1 MDWVANPAWLD
12 RCRERFSVLAT
23 VPDDVLLILTHAPRS
38 DKDRTWTRA
47 ILEVLE
53 PFGFQDF
60 PFWDAVDVI
69 HSSNGVA
76 LTKHRDLELM
86 TMVEI
91 LSDTLS
97 HLLRLVDAGRCLVSG
112 LHASSFVWKCSELRI
127 RVQDGR
133 LPVLYYVC
141 TWTVKPKG
149 VFPVLEKM
157 AVLPGKP
164 AFFPDEA
171 LFLKTL
177 KKVIAPIKSDAI
189 RKVWSFK
196 SVAQRLAWR
205 ASIKA
210 GKARMTAEQK
220 AEFRARLKAAKAAMT
235 PDERTAWCA
244 SIKAGKARMTAEQ
257 KAEFRARLK
266 AAKAAMTPDERTAWC
281 ASMKAGKARMTADQR
296 LQRALKFLSSMA
308 QRTGDEKSA
317 TLEKFRQ
324 TLASK
329 TEDDWQARRAKH
341 QATLAQWSPERF
353 AERNAKRIGTI
364 QSMSSEDRNNWLADW
379 QAKRHATWAARTAEE
394 VAATKAKH
402 VLSLASFSEEKKATK
417 VDKYL
422 QTMANKGEDAI
433 ERRTEKTKATMAKK
447 TKEEH
452 DAMTTKMSQVK
463 KLNNAKR
470 RGLDLAEFL
479 NSETPVERM
488 AEIAVSSYRRS
499 RTKANISDAQT
510 ALQNAVM
517 EVVPPLRKKA
527 KTLREDLTASERT
540 KAIRMLCW
548 QGITLPP
555 HCKKSAEAHDD
566 SECDHTASSS
576 HSGAVEPQEAVSA

>member
-210 GKARMTAEQK
+210 GKARMTAEH
-220 AEFRARLKAAKAAMT
+220 
-235 PDERTAWCA
+235 
-244 SIKAGKARMTAEQ
+244 